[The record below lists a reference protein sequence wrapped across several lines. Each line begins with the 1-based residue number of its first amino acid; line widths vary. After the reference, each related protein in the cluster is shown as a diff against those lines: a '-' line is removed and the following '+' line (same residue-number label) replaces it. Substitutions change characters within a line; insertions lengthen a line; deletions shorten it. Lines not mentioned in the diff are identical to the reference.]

1 MFVNFR
7 SFTTWPNTSV
17 GWSRWFAQRMIQEK
31 HTSVTIHLLHLLI
44 VILLCAIYL
53 KEKVYMTE
61 QMAPQAAVEKIT
73 NLLISTNDSGSQDH
87 TFLLAAYKKFHKYL
101 EEITIIHPAWY

>member
-1 MFVNFR
+1 
-7 SFTTWPNTSV
+7 
-17 GWSRWFAQRMIQEK
+17 
-31 HTSVTIHLLHLLI
+31 
-44 VILLCAIYL
+44 
-53 KEKVYMTE
+53 MTE

-101 EEITIIHPAWY
+101 EEITIIHLAWY